1 MRLHGDELGQA
12 LSRTVLRVVRPVRHL
27 SIVLADAPKAA
38 ASSLPPRPSPPASAS
53 MARPGVVS
61 NPDLAASIAPLF
73 RQPNFGAYFKRT
85 SGARFARA

>member
-12 LSRTVLRVVRPVRHL
+12 RPRSVLRVVRPVRPL
-27 SIVLADAPKAA
+27 SIVLADAPKA

-53 MARPGVVS
+53 MARSGLVS